1 METLSKFFTN
11 LAPKRGSFKLEILKL
26 ISFVSSSIGCF
37 VMILSKPCE
46 ASGPYSAACGPNSTS
61 NLEID
66 SLGGPE
72 ITEYTWP
79 DTDSPR

>member
-1 METLSKFFTN
+1 METLSTFFTY

-46 ASGPYSAACGPNSTS
+46 ASGPYNAACGPNNIS
-61 NLEID
+61 NLEMD

-72 ITEYTWP
+72 ITE
-79 DTDSPR
+79 